1 MLEYKLLDDINTDN
15 IDINNE
21 CVICLENMDNNK
33 VILNCNHAFHKNCIL
48 EWMNLQQK
56 CPICRNDTKYIL
68 NLNPEKNEKLII
80 EIKQQ
85 ENRENINDND
95 INDNESDNESEN
107 EYDEEMTISIR
118 VLHPAAKVFAVSS
131 ALAIFFFT
139 IFQIH

>member
-1 MLEYKLLDDINTDN
+1 MSGSIEQIKVKDMIQVS
-15 IDINNE
+15 E
-21 CVICLENMDNNK
+21 CVICLEDIDNK
-33 VILNCNHAFHKNCIL
+33 KAILNCNHAFHKHCVL

-56 CPICRNDTKYIL
+56 CPICRDDTKYIL

-85 ENRENINDND
+85 ETRENINDD
-95 INDNESDNESEN
+95 SISDNES

>member
-1 MLEYKLLDDINTDN
+1 MLKYKLLDDINTAN

-21 CVICLENMDNNK
+21 CVICLEDIDNK
-33 VILNCNHAFHKNCIL
+33 KAILNCNHAFHKHCVL

-56 CPICRNDTKYIL
+56 CPICRDDTKYIL

-80 EIKQQ
+80 EIEKQ
-85 ENRENINDND
+85 ENRENMNDNNDND
-95 INDNESDNESEN
+95 NDNES
-107 EYDEEMTISIR
+107 EYDEEATISIR

-139 IFQIH
+139 IYQIH

>member
-21 CVICLENMDNNK
+21 CVICLEDIDNK
-33 VILNCNHAFHKNCIL
+33 KAILNCNHAFHKHCVL

-85 ENRENINDND
+85 ETRENINDVG
-95 INDNESDNESEN
+95 ISDNES

>member
-21 CVICLENMDNNK
+21 CVICLEDIDNK
-33 VILNCNHAFHKNCIL
+33 KAILNCNHAFHKHCVL
-48 EWMNLQQK
+48 EWLNLQQK
-56 CPICRNDTKYIL
+56 CPICRSDTKYIL
-68 NLNPEKNEKLII
+68 NLNPEKNEQLII

-95 INDNESDNESEN
+95 ISDNES